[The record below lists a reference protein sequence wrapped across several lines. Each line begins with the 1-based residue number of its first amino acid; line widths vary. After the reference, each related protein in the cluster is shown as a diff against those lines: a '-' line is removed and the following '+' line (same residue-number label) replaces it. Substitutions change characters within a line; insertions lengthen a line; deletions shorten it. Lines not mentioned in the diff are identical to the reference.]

1 MPSRPGRAGRENVSP
16 LSRRFREVRA
26 FTEQVAA
33 PLLVEDQVV
42 QTMPEVSPTKWHRAH
57 TTWFFETLVLER
69 FVQGYSRFRDEYH
82 FLFNSYYQSLGDQF
96 PRPQRGLLS
105 RPSVAEVGEYR
116 AYVDDQMD
124 RFLDGP
130 CGDPESL
137 RLIEIGLNHEQQHQE
152 LMYMDMKHVLS
163 MNPLSPRYAPLSSR
177 PAASVRPLH
186 WIEHPAGTFPIG
198 HEGEGFSFD
207 NERPRHEVLLRS
219 YLLAARP
226 ALSAEYL
233 DFIEDGGYERPEL
246 WLSDGW
252 DIVRREGWAAP
263 LYWRKREDQWEV
275 FTLGGPKPLEA
286 QEPVCHVSYYEAD
299 AFARWADARLP
310 TEAEWEVAA
319 RQVPVEGNFAAGAVP
334 HPRAPQGSRTAP
346 ELYGNVWRWTSS
358 PYVAY
363 PGYRP
368 PSGPLGEYNGKFMAN
383 QIVLRG
389 GSCASPDRHVRPTYR
404 NFFYPRQRWQF
415 AGIHLAR
422 DL

>member
-1 MPSRPGRAGRENVSP
+1 
-16 LSRRFREVRA
+16 
-26 FTEQVAA
+26 
-33 PLLVEDQVV
+33 
-42 QTMPEVSPTKWHRAH
+42 MPEVSPTKWHRAH

-69 FVQGYSRFRDEYH
+69 FEQDYSCLRDEYH
-82 FLFNSYYQSLGDQF
+82 YLFNSYYQSLGDPY

-105 RPSVAEVGEYR
+105 RPTVAEVGEYR
-116 AYVDDQMD
+116 AYVDDQMG

-130 CGDPESL
+130 SAVPESL

-186 WIEHPAGTFPIG
+186 WNEHPGGTFQIG

-207 NERPRHEVLLRS
+207 NEGPRHEILLRP

-226 ALSAEYL
+226 TLSAEYL

-252 DIVRREGWAAP
+252 DVVRREGWFAP
-263 LYWRKREDQWEV
+263 LYWRKRADQWEV

-286 QEPVCHVSYYEAD
+286 QEPICHVSYYEAD

-319 RQVPVEGNFAAGAVP
+319 REVPVEGNFAAGAVP

-368 PSGPLGEYNGKFMAN
+368 LAGAVGEYNGKFMAN
-383 QIVLRG
+383 QFVLRG
-389 GSCASPDRHVRPTYR
+389 GSCASPDGHVRPTYR
-404 NFFYPRQRWQF
+404 TFFYPHQRWQF

-422 DL
+422 DI